1 MTTVPDGS
9 GSSCYLDLCTL
20 HCERSVCETVDTL
33 FFCTCWTITH
43 NTEDLGILGV
53 DRTQSPTLYPGLIEC
68 PWLEIMESNL
78 NESNNHCPN
87 EIPTQ
92 RPQAQTLALCDQY
105 KDGLPLFRE
114 IYEMEDTK
122 PKLLIKIIH
131 FCQSWP
137 GENLQQYQ

>member
-1 MTTVPDGS
+1 MDAAAVAILICVHCIVKEASVKQWIHFFFFFFFFLLVSLSYTT
-9 GSSCYLDLCTL
+9 L
-20 HCERSVCETVDTL
+20 
-33 FFCTCWTITH
+33 
-43 NTEDLGILGV
+43 EDLGILGV
-53 DRTQSPTLYPGLIEC
+53 DGTQSTTLYPGLIEC

-78 NESNNHCPN
+78 NESNNRCPN

-92 RPQAQTLALCDQY
+92 RPEAQTLPFCERY

-122 PKLLIKIIH
+122 PRLLIKIIH